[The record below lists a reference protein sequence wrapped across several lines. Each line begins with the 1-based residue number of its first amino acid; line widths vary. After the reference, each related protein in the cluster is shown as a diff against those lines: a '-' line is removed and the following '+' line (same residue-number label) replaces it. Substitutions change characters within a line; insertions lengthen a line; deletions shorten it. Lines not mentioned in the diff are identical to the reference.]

1 MNRQL
6 VIKGLL
12 LIPGLLMLMSAIGFL
27 VQPEQAVE
35 SLGMILL
42 DGIGRSSQV
51 GDMGAFFACTAGFV
65 FYGVAKTEPGA
76 LYASAAL
83 LISAAAYR
91 IAAWLL
97 HEAQFAAEFI
107 AVEIILFVWLV
118 VLARLMVLPGETSES
133 ETD

>member
-1 MNRQL
+1 
-6 VIKGLL
+6 
-12 LIPGLLMLMSAIGFL
+12 
-27 VQPEQAVE
+27 
-35 SLGMILL
+35 
-42 DGIGRSSQV
+42 
-51 GDMGAFFACTAGFV
+51 MGAFFACTAGFV